1 MTNPAQW
8 IAEKLYMGCR
18 RLYLRVHLA
27 ILRKNALEISLRVLM
42 ILINLAILA
51 YYTYSLL
58 CPPAN
63 HKNTKIG
70 LYCVIAVFSI
80 TAFYKILNASIYRV
94 VNAYQSGIC
103 TLNAVWIASGL
114 LEGLTALV
122 CIYFS
127 ITKSMRLQPYILL
140 ACTLT
145 NQQHLYREGLVIMVS
160 IITSFF
166 EVIIRLITCKLKC
179 RNAEMKKGVN
189 RGHPQPFR
197 AKAYETKICSICLEE
212 FTPKS
217 TISILNCSHKHI
229 FHSECIEAWLSITN
243 TCPLCKRQAT
253 IV

>member
-1 MTNPAQW
+1 MANPSQW

-27 ILRKNALEISLRVLM
+27 ILRKNAVEISLRLLM

-51 YYTYSLL
+51 YYIFALL
-58 CPPAN
+58 SPPTT

-70 LYCVIAVFSI
+70 LFCIIAVFSI
-80 TAFYKILNASIYRV
+80 TAIYKIVNASIYRV
-94 VNAYQSGIC
+94 VNAYQRGIC

-114 LEGLTALV
+114 LECLTALV

-127 ITKSMRLQPYILL
+127 IIKTMKMQPYILM
-140 ACTLT
+140 ACTLL
-145 NQQHLYREGLVIMVS
+145 NQAHLYREGAVIIVS
-160 IITSFF
+160 IITSIF
-166 EVIIRLITCKLKC
+166 EVIIRLITCKLRC
-179 RNAEMKKGVN
+179 RNVEIKKGVA
-189 RGHPQPFR
+189 RGHPKPFR
-197 AKAYETKICSICLEE
+197 AKMYETKICSICLEE

-229 FHSECIEAWLSITN
+229 FHSECIEAWLSIIS
-243 TCPLCKRQAT
+243 TCPLCKRQAS